1 MALSG
6 KIPTVLTTAGQ
17 QGSLDLPGKQHRDIP
32 SVRGKRRLDGILPS
46 SLRAV
51 TQTHLLQP

>member
-17 QGSLDLPGKQHRDIP
+17 QGSLDLPGKQHRDVP
-32 SVRGKRRLDGILPS
+32 SVREKRRLDGFSP
-46 SLRAV
+46 AV
-51 TQTHLLQP
+51 